1 MKEGAGSTKTIIH
14 RHQQQIKK
22 KAACLAPPVSWVK
35 MNSNVTFCL
44 RTGRASIG
52 VVARDQKGDLILS
65 SWRFL
70 RHCGSPEEAEV
81 EACLEGLRLVVEWIR
96 HYPIYGET
104 DCAGL
109 VEAL

>member
-52 VVARDQKGDLILS
+52 VVARDQKGDVTPTFCKNKNFVQIGVYIKL
-65 SWRFL
+65 
-70 RHCGSPEEAEV
+70 
-81 EACLEGLRLVVEWIR
+81 
-96 HYPIYGET
+96 
-104 DCAGL
+104 
-109 VEAL
+109 